1 MKDPRYHA
9 EKITQKDA
17 KNIYEHTLKLEGE
30 YKHLI
35 CDTVPAAANL
45 MLITHQI
52 QNKIN
57 EEQNK
62 TLWLPSGTI
71 WWKLNSLLIN
81 QNIFLTQL
89 W

>member
-1 MKDPRYHA
+1 MQVKDPRYHA
-9 EKITQKDA
+9 EKIGQKDA
-17 KNIYEHTLKLEGE
+17 KHIYEHTLKLESE

-35 CDTVPAAANL
+35 SDTVPAAANL

-62 TLWLPSGTI
+62 TLWVPSGQI
-71 WWKLNSLLIN
+71 W
-81 QNIFLTQL
+81 
-89 W
+89 